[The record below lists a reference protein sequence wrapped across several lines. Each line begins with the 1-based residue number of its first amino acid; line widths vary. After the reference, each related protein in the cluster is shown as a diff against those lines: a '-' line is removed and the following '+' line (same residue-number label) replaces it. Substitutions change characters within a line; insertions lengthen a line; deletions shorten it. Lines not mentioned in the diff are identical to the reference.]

1 MTKDTAEDV
10 KKFLAATVKMQHNI
24 RECYD
29 PVNAER
35 FASASEDNGP
45 SMLDK

>member
-1 MTKDTAEDV
+1 MSKDTPEDI
-10 KKFLAATVKMQHNI
+10 KKFLAATVKMQRNI

-35 FASASEDNGP
+35 FASASENTGP
-45 SMLDK
+45 SMLEK